1 MIRTPFRSSL
11 CWQQP
16 PFVLFSDSPSA
27 LRSCRSCIL
36 LVHGAPIRCMSSC
49 NVRSG
54 TTDTGVRWFS
64 AANVRV
70 NPSRSPGE
78 MQEAVLCNVKLSAL
92 SDHLDITERWTP
104 DQPALFFLFTF
115 CLTSHLIW
123 NRLHKDKKIRYGTYF
138 AICSVVP
145 YKYNTVNFSY
155 VSIMIL
161 SCSEGI
167 RRHSHLTM
175 YRWCIAAEGL

>member
-1 MIRTPFRSSL
+1 MSTKHKYCYNLWLSIHWHSTGISQKKSVFKSFHVLNLYYGKKYSVSWEEPAQNARSKSLKLHEERQERSRMIRTLFRSSL

-54 TTDTGVRWFS
+54 TTDTCVRWFS

-92 SDHLDITERWTP
+92 SDH
-104 DQPALFFLFTF
+104 
-115 CLTSHLIW
+115 
-123 NRLHKDKKIRYGTYF
+123 
-138 AICSVVP
+138 
-145 YKYNTVNFSY
+145 
-155 VSIMIL
+155 
-161 SCSEGI
+161 
-167 RRHSHLTM
+167 
-175 YRWCIAAEGL
+175 